1 MDSLSTS
8 LTFPIVCF
16 FIALSLRALFSF
28 LETSITALRLFKLK
42 ELANTYGRYSDLF
55 KSLETSPHR
64 VLITIL
70 ICNSLA
76 DVTTAAL
83 ATTIMETIFRRF
95 NLAGG
100 LGFTFGI
107 AVATVAILIFGEI
120 IPKNLAKGRSE
131 RLFKSTL
138 WLINIIF
145 YLFYPLVTFLNRFT
159 SFIVAKIGGQKD
171 MEAAGEWVSSER
183 EIQFLIDYIY
193 GKGLIEEEK
202 NEMLQNIFELGK
214 TPVKEIMVPAT
225 DIVMITSDST
235 IKDALAVFTDHPF
248 TRLPVYEK
256 KTDNIIGMVHLKDI
270 FMLLTKDENSARKPL
285 QDILRPI
292 LFIPESIKVS
302 QMLREFKNKHMH
314 IAIVINEHGSI
325 TGLITLEDVLEEIVG
340 ELRDELEPKTEHIVQ
355 LKQGGWLVDA
365 STPLEDITDLLH
377 ITFETEDSVTLG
389 GFITEQLQHLP
400 KKGERFLYKKYYFQV
415 QKASNKRVLQ
425 VLVFEEKNADS
436 KDDQAPLIDE

>member
-1 MDSLSTS
+1 V
-8 LTFPIVCF
+8 PIIFF

-28 LETSITALRLFKLK
+28 LETSVTALRLFKLK
-42 ELANTYGRYSDLF
+42 ELAKSYGRYGKLF
-55 KSLETSPHR
+55 DSLEKSPHR

-83 ATTIMETIFRRF
+83 ATQIMETIFKRF
-95 NLAGG
+95 HLSGG
-100 LGFTFGI
+100 LGFSMGI
-107 AVATVAILIFGEI
+107 ALATIAILIFGEI

-138 WLINIIF
+138 WLVNIIF
-145 YLFYPLVTFLNRFT
+145 YLLYPLVTFLNRFT
-159 SFIVAKIGGQKD
+159 SFVVAKIGGPR
-171 MEAAGEWVSSER
+171 EVEGASEWVSSER

-202 NEMLQNIFELGK
+202 NEMLQNIFELGR

-225 DIVMITSDST
+225 DIVMVNSEAT
-235 IKDALAVFTDHPF
+235 IKDTLTIFADHPF
-248 TRLPVYEK
+248 TRLPVFEK
-256 KTDNIIGMVHLKDI
+256 KTDNILGMVHLKDI
-270 FMLLTKDENSARKPL
+270 FMLLSKNEDRSL
-285 QDILRPI
+285 LDIMRPI
-292 LFIPESIKVS
+292 MFIPESIKVN

-314 IAIVINEHGSI
+314 IAVVINEHGSI
-325 TGLITLEDVLEEIVG
+325 TGLITLEDVLEQIVG
-340 ELRDELEPKTEHIVQ
+340 DLRDELEASKEHIIQ

-365 STPLEDITDLLH
+365 STPLEDVTDVLK
-377 ITFETEDSVTLG
+377 ITFETEGSITLG

-400 KKGERFLYKKYYFQV
+400 KKGERFLYKNFYFQV

-425 VLVFEEKNADS
+425 VLVFEEKNAS
-436 KDDQAPLIDE
+436 PETPAE

>member
-1 MDSLSTS
+1 MDTLSTT
-8 LTFPIVCF
+8 LTLSIVFF

-42 ELANTYGRYSDLF
+42 ELAKSYNNYESLF
-55 KSLETSPHR
+55 ESLEKNPHR

-83 ATTIMETIFRRF
+83 ATTIMETIFKRF
-95 NLAGG
+95 NLSGG
-100 LGFTFGI
+100 LGFSMGI
-107 AVATVAILIFGEI
+107 AVATIAILIFGEI

-131 RLFKSTL
+131 RLFNSML
-138 WLINIIF
+138 WLVNIIF
-145 YLFYPLVTFLNRFT
+145 YLLYPLVTFLNRFT
-159 SFIVAKIGGQKD
+159 NFFIAKFGGKR
-171 MEAAGEWVSSER
+171 EFEGASEWISSER

-193 GKGLIEEEK
+193 SKGLIEEEK
-202 NEMLQNIFELGK
+202 SEMLQNIFELGH

-225 DIVMITSDST
+225 DIVMVTSDST
-235 IKDALAVFTDHPF
+235 IKDTLSVFADHPF
-248 TRLPVYEK
+248 TRMPVYEK

-270 FMLLTKDENSARKPL
+270 FMLLSKNENKEL
-285 QDILRPI
+285 VEIIRPI

-314 IAIVINEHGSI
+314 IAMVINEHGSI

-340 ELRDELEPKTEHIVQ
+340 ELRDELEPKTEHIIP

-365 STPLEDITDLLH
+365 STPLEDLTDLLRV
-377 ITFETEDSVTLG
+377 TFETEDSVTLG
-389 GFITEQLQHLP
+389 GFIIEQLQHLP
-400 KKGERFLYKKYYFQV
+400 KKGERLLYKGFYFQI

-425 VLVFEEKNADS
+425 VLIFEEKHISNHKNS
-436 KDDQAPLIDE
+436 

>member
-1 MDSLSTS
+1 MDCLSTTS
-8 LTFPIVCF
+8 LTLPVVGF

-42 ELANTYGRYSDLF
+42 ELAQSYGRYSDLF
-55 KSLETSPHR
+55 TSLETSPHR

-76 DVTTAAL
+76 DVSAAAL
-83 ATTIMETIFRRF
+83 ATTIMETLFKRL
-95 NLAGG
+95 NLSGG
-100 LGFTFGI
+100 LGFSIGI
-107 AVATVAILIFGEI
+107 AFATVAILIFGEI

-131 RLFKSTL
+131 RLFRSTL
-138 WLINIIF
+138 WLINSIF
-145 YLFYPLVTFLNRFT
+145 YVLYPVVTLLNRLTTF
-159 SFIVAKIGGQKD
+159 VVNKIGGAKD
-171 MEAAGEWVSSER
+171 IEAASEWVSSER

-235 IKDALAVFTDHPF
+235 IKDALALFADHPF
-248 TRLPVYEK
+248 TRLPIYEK
-256 KTDNIIGMVHLKDI
+256 KTDNIIGMVHLKDV
-270 FMLLTKDENSARKPL
+270 FMLLTKDHKNEEKPL
-285 QDILRPI
+285 QEILRPI

-302 QMLREFKNKHMH
+302 QMLREFRNSHMH

-340 ELRDELEPKTEHIVQ
+340 ELRDELEPKTEHIIQ

-377 ITFETEDSVTLG
+377 ITFQTEDSVTLG

-400 KKGERFLYKKYYFQV
+400 KKGERFLYKNYYFQV

-425 VLVFEEKNADS
+425 VLIFEEKNTEPPS
-436 KDDQAPLIDE
+436 HENIE

>member
-1 MDSLSTS
+1 MDTLSTS
-8 LTFPIVCF
+8 LTIPIIFF

-28 LETSITALRLFKLK
+28 LETSVTALRLFKLK
-42 ELANTYGRYSDLF
+42 ELAKSYGRYETLF
-55 KSLETSPHR
+55 ESLEKNPHR
-64 VLITIL
+64 VLITIF

-83 ATTIMETIFRRF
+83 ATQIMETIFKRF
-95 NLAGG
+95 NLSGG
-100 LGFTFGI
+100 LGFSMGI
-107 AVATVAILIFGEI
+107 AVATIAILIFGEI

-138 WLINIIF
+138 WLVNIIF

-159 SFIVAKIGGQKD
+159 SFVVAKIGGVKE
-171 MEAAGEWVSSER
+171 MEAASEWVSSER

-202 NEMLQNIFELGK
+202 NEMLQNIFELGR

-225 DIVMITSDST
+225 DIVMVNSEAT
-235 IKDALAVFTDHPF
+235 IKDTLKIFADHPF
-248 TRLPVYEK
+248 TRLPIYEE
-256 KTDNIIGMVHLKDI
+256 KTDNILGMVHLKDI
-270 FMLLTKDENSARKPL
+270 FMLLSKNEEKSL
-285 QDILRPI
+285 QEIIRPI
-292 LFIPESIKVS
+292 MFIPESIKVS
-302 QMLREFKNKHMH
+302 QMLREFRNKHMH

-325 TGLITLEDVLEEIVG
+325 TGLITLEDVLEQIVG
-340 ELRDELEPKTEHIVQ
+340 ELRDELEATKEHIIE

-377 ITFETEDSVTLG
+377 ITFETEGSVTLG

-400 KKGERFLYKKYYFQV
+400 KKGERFLYKNYYFQV
-415 QKASNKRVLQ
+415 QKASLKRVLQ
-425 VLVFEEKNADS
+425 VLVFEEKS
-436 KDDQAPLIDE
+436 SPKDESLIEEN